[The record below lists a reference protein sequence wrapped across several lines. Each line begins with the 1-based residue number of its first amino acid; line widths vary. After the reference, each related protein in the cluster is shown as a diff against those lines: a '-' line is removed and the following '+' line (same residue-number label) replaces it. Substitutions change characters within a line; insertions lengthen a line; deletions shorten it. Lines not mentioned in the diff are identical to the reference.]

1 MKSYRSN
8 QTEQADKH
16 ALTSTS
22 HTYSRMTTRPDWRGS
37 PWTSWLVCARAHTC
51 RRAHEQLAHTWLRC
65 LVLSRHTRKSLE
77 LITPFESCANNLSSY
92 KCFRYTSTFLARA
105 DFRLSSHL
113 RFHLV
118 ILMHH
123 PCPSHH
129 IAAAA
134 ETPLDD
140 EAEGACVYA

>member
-1 MKSYRSN
+1 MNEKLQKQSDRASR
-8 QTEQADKH
+8 QARPHIYISHVQSHDH
-16 ALTSTS
+16 A
-22 HTYSRMTTRPDWRGS
+22 
-37 PWTSWLVCARAHTC
+37 ARLA
-51 RRAHEQLAHTWLRC
+51 RFALDVMAGVRQLAHTWLRC